1 MVIALA
7 CDHGGYPLKAEVLK
21 YLFAHNHEVI
31 DLGTDSATQSVD
43 YPDYAKKAGEA
54 VLDGRAERGILLCGT
69 GIGMSIAANKIS
81 GVRCALLSD
90 VYSARLTREHN
101 DANMMAMGARVV
113 GPGLALDIIGAF
125 LSTEFSKDDRHQRR
139 IDKVAAIEKEIE
151 ERVEKQVRA
160 QMPQVK

>member
-1 MVIALA
+1 MVVALA

-21 YLFAHNHEVI
+21 YLFSQNHEVI
-31 DLGTDSATQSVD
+31 DLGTDSAEQSVD
-43 YPDYAKKAGEA
+43 YPDYAGKAAEA
-54 VLDGRAERGILLCGT
+54 VVSGRAQKGILLCGT
-69 GIGMSIAANKIS
+69 GIGMSIAANKIQ

-101 DANMMAMGARVV
+101 DANMMALGARVV

-125 LSTEFSKDDRHQRR
+125 LNTAFSNEERHQRR
-139 IDKVAAIEKEIE
+139 IDKVAELEKRIEKE
-151 ERVEKQVRA
+151 VLS